1 MIAAS
6 LRQAAL
12 DLNLVG
18 ARWALVGGFAVSARA
33 QPRFTHDVDV
43 CVLVETDE
51 QAEQTVIAMRELG
64 YSVIAIVEHEQFDRL
79 ATVRLGSPLSG
90 GVLVDLLFA
99 SSGVETEIVTQAD
112 SLEILPTLV
121 LPVARAAHLV
131 VLKLLA
137 RDDESRPQDRMD
149 LRELRRVLTLDDE
162 AEVIR
167 VAHLVRARGFNR
179 ERDMAALVTEYLA
192 TGGPI

>member
-167 VAHLVRARGFNR
+167 VAHLVGARGFNR